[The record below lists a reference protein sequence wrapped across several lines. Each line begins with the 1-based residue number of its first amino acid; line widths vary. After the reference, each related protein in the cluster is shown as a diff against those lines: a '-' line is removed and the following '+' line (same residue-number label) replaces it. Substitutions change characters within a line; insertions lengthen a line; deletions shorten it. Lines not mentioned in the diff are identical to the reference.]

1 MRIAPLKAADKP
13 AWLTLWGGYQ
23 AFYETDLTDVTATTW
38 TRLLEPS
45 EPLHGALATVDGTA
59 AGLVH
64 WVIHRSTWTIANTCY
79 LQDLFV
85 TPTHRG
91 SGAGRALITHATHA
105 AQTAGCADI
114 YWLTHETNTTAMR
127 LYDRMATKTGFL
139 QYQRLLP
146 HNQSDAA

>member
-1 MRIAPLKAADKP
+1 MRIAPLTADDKAA
-13 AWLTLWGGYQ
+13 WFTLWAGYQ
-23 AFYETDLTDVTATTW
+23 AFYETDLTAVTATTW
-38 TRLLEPS
+38 TRLLHPS
-45 EPLHGALATVDGTA
+45 EPLHGALATVDGTP

-64 WVIHRSTWTIANTCY
+64 WVIQRSTWTIANTCY

-91 SGAGRALITHATHA
+91 TGAGRALITHATQA

-114 YWLTHETNTTAMR
+114 YWLTHATNTTAMR

-139 QYQRLLP
+139 HYQRLLP